1 MGKYFC
7 LLLVVVIQAGHHS
20 YASSENQGSI
30 SSEAITSI
38 QQKLSTIGFDVV
50 IPAKS
55 SEIDQNNVPVPA
67 TSP

>member
-38 QQKLSTIGFDVV
+38 QHKLTTLGFDVV
-50 IPAKS
+50 SPLSHSDDES
-55 SEIDQNNVPVPA
+55 SVNNG
-67 TSP
+67 SM

>member
-38 QQKLSTIGFDVV
+38 QQKLTTLGFDVV
-50 IPAKS
+50 SPLSHSDDES
-55 SEIDQNNVPVPA
+55 SLNNG
-67 TSP
+67 SL